1 MRNLGLKLAVLAAAC
16 VSASGAY
23 AAPIT
28 CNSGQ
33 SSGLR
38 VLTIETTAG
47 GSCFG
52 TGLGNLGN
60 TDLTALIGGGA
71 SVLERDEA
79 NSGAGF
85 LNISGHDSQVQGT
98 WSFTGSGATSYLYFH
113 FGNGGDSSDTNP
125 DYFIFALNT
134 PGGTASGTWT
144 TGGTGAKW
152 NGLSNIAVVSRGTP
166 VPEPTTLALLG
177 MGLVGLGLTRR
188 RKKV

>member
-1 MRNLGLKLAVLAAAC
+1 MRNLGLKLAVFAAAC
-16 VSASGAY
+16 VGASGAY

-28 CNSGQ
+28 CNAGQ
-33 SSGLR
+33 TSGLR

-52 TGLGNLGN
+52 TGLGNLGD
-60 TDLTALIGGGA
+60 TELAALIGGGA

-79 NSGAGF
+79 NSGTGF
-85 LNISGHDSQVQGT
+85 LNISGHDSHVQGT

-113 FGNGGDSSDTNP
+113 FGNGGDNTATNP
-125 DYFIFALNT
+125 DYFIFQLAT
-134 PGGTASGTWT
+134 PAGGGSGTWT
-144 TGGTGAKW
+144 TGGVGSQW
-152 NGLSNIAVVSRGTP
+152 NGLSNIAVVQSRA

-177 MGLVGLGLTRR
+177 MGLVGIGFARR

>member
-16 VSASGAY
+16 AGASGAF

-28 CNSGQ
+28 CNSSQ
-33 SSGLR
+33 SGGLR
-38 VLTIETTAG
+38 VLTIETTAT

-52 TGLGNLGN
+52 TGLTNLSDTG
-60 TDLTALIGGGA
+60 LTALIGGGA

-85 LNISGHDSQVQGT
+85 LNISGHDSHVQGT
-98 WSFTGSGATSYLYFH
+98 WSFTGSGATTYLYFH
-113 FGNGGDSSDTNP
+113 FGNGGDTTATNP
-125 DYFIFALNT
+125 DYFIFQLST

-144 TGGTGAKW
+144 TGGAGAQW
-152 NGLSNIAVVSRGTP
+152 NGLSNIAVVQSRA

-177 MGLVGLGLTRR
+177 MGLVGVGLARR
-188 RKKV
+188 RKKA